1 MTKFLKTVG
10 LTLLILAGVF
20 LLIQFIPA
28 SSIEISSEGEKVAPK
43 KETSIFKT
51 ISSLVL
57 NGKSQANQQNILLLG
72 QPGPGYLAANLTDT
86 IILVHLDPE
95 ESAKDGPPPE
105 ADAPLEHAAGG
116 KLVLISLP
124 RDLLV
129 KIPQQGGLTKIN
141 SLYSLVGIEGLKEK
155 ISEITGLNIDHYLL
169 VDLTVVEKVIGLVGG
184 LNVYVPEDIADP
196 YFPGP
201 NYTYQ
206 VFNLAAGWRYL
217 DGQTALKY
225 IRTRYTSP
233 NGDFDRM
240 ARQQQIIRLL
250 KQKVLALNP
259 LWDWPTYLKIFQQLK
274 SHLQTDLGLM
284 EMKNLYQT
292 VKEIKVE
299 RINHLVIDKK
309 QTDLLTGGL
318 VPLGQQTASVVYPT
332 AGQGDYTQIRDYIE
346 KIINE
351 D

>member
-1 MTKFLKTVG
+1 MTKFFKTVG
-10 LTLLILAGVF
+10 LTLLILAGIF

-28 SSIEISSEGEKVAPK
+28 SSIEISSEGEKVVPK

-72 QPGPGYLAANLTDT
+72 QPGPGYLAAGLTDT
-86 IILVHLDPE
+86 IILAHLNPE
-95 ESAKDGPPPE
+95 EGR
-105 ADAPLEHAAGG
+105 LI
-116 KLVLISLP
+116 LISLP

-129 KIPQQGGLTKIN
+129 KIPHQGGLTKIN
-141 SLYSLVGIEGLKEK
+141 SLYSLVGIEGLEEK
-155 ISEITGLNIDHYLL
+155 ISEITDLNIDRYLL
-169 VDLTVVEKVIGLVGG
+169 VDLTVVEKVIDLVDG

-206 VFNLAAGWRYL
+206 IFNLAAGWRYL
-217 DGQTALKY
+217 DGQTTLKY

-284 EMKNLYQT
+284 EIKNLYQA
-292 VKEIKVE
+292 VKEIE
-299 RINHLVIDKK
+299 ANQINHLVIDKK

-318 VPLGQQTASVVYPT
+318 VPLGQQMASVVYPK
-332 AGQGDYTQIRDYIE
+332 AGQGNYEEIKEYIE
-346 KIINE
+346 KMTNT